1 MRHLCDANVF
11 LAVVLD
17 AHPHHR
23 QAKEWFEGLAEDD
36 TAEFCRLTQSTFLR
50 LLTTEAV
57 CRQHTLTN
65 RQALSIYRRLC
76 EDANVRFCPEPHD
89 LEEAWLKESSLP
101 SRSPKVWNDAYL
113 AAFAKARS
121 MRLVTFDKAFRS
133 CHGLDLLLLRP
144 GS

>member
-17 AHPHHR
+17 AHPHHHRAR
-23 QAKEWFEGLAEDD
+23 QWFEQLAGDD

-65 RQALSIYRRLC
+65 RQALSIYSRLC

-89 LEEAWLKESSLP
+89 LEEVWLKEASLP

-113 AAFAKARS
+113 AAFAKVNG
-121 MRLVTFDKAFRS
+121 MRLVTFDQGFRAY
-133 CHGLDLLLLRP
+133 HGIDLLLLRP
-144 GS
+144 SS